1 MRLVTARAFPHL
13 CPGQGCVICTRIY
26 RQRLGLEGTSATDQA
41 RPGDADG
48 ADDDRL
54 RLRVPDHD
62 AVAERGGGGVGGA
75 PAVRAPADH
84 PLRACA
90 RDGCGRSFRVVSA
103 ASWQVYCTR
112 RCQQAAQHL
121 RREAKL

>member
-62 AVAERGGGGVGGA
+62 AVAERGGRGVGGA
-75 PAVRAPADH
+75 PAVRARPEYQ
-84 PLRACA
+84 LRTCA
-90 RDGCGRSFRVVSA
+90 RPGCGRTFRVASA
-103 ASWQVYCTR
+103 ANRKVYCLR
-112 RCQQAAQHL
+112 ECQQAEQDL
-121 RREAKL
+121 RRVAKL